1 IETKL
6 ILPSHLKHL
15 RVGRKRK
22 NRFDRFQSQIANSL
36 ERFVQ
41 KVYRPSLEFALY
53 HRYTVVSIFFAG
65 ALLMFGYSQG
75 GGLGFV
81 SMPTVDRLR
90 ITAYLDLPNDT
101 PLEQTDTYIKR
112 IRDAAEV
119 LKTEFVDKGSGR
131 SLVTNVM
138 EEVGDRER
146 ESSTLD
152 ETQGEVAIEILPPSL
167 RKAPGP
173 RNSIIAN
180 RWKEL
185 VGEIPEA
192 QSFRVRAEQS
202 GFSRRGDTREEE
214 PVEVEL
220 RGPSS
225 EQKVAIAEE
234 IEALLESFDGIS
246 DAYTQVQGGSDE
258 LEIVLKPRAAELS
271 LTQQELARQIRQAFY
286 GEEAQRLL
294 RGTDDIR
301 VMVRLTQQERQSLH
315 TLDTL
320 KIRTPSGAAVA
331 LATVAD
337 VQLVKVPN
345 RIERIDGAE
354 VIEVKAIPFDESV
367 DIMGIAATAAPE
379 IQALV
384 NEGEGLSYRYTGFIA
399 ENEESKRRTL
409 IGAIA
414 LLFALYGLLAI
425 PFRSLTQPI
434 FVLLAVPFGVIGAL
448 LGHMIM
454 GITPSYLSIFGML
467 ALAGVVVNDS
477 LVMVDFI
484 NRRRE
489 EGMALG
495 KAIVEAGSRRFRP
508 ILLTS
513 ITTFAG
519 LMPMMF
525 DRSIQGQFLIPM
537 AVSLAYGILFATAI
551 TLFLIPCSYRI
562 SADLGERLVTA
573 KNWYFRRGG
582 RELR

>member
-1 IETKL
+1 
-6 ILPSHLKHL
+6 
-15 RVGRKRK
+15 
-22 NRFDRFQSQIANSL
+22 
-36 ERFVQ
+36 
-41 KVYRPSLEFALY
+41 
-53 HRYTVVSIFFAG
+53 
-65 ALLMFGYSQG
+65 QG

-81 SMPTVDRLR
+81 SMPSVDRLR

-119 LKTEFVDKGSGR
+119 LKTEFVDEGSGR

-152 ETQGEVAIEILPPSL
+152 ETQGEVAIEILPPSM

-173 RNSIIAN
+173 RNSVIAN

-225 EQKVAIAEE
+225 EAKVAIAEE

-246 DAYTQVQGGSDE
+246 DAYTQVQRGSDE
-258 LEIVLKPRAAELS
+258 LEIVLKPRAAELN

-320 KIRTPSGAAVA
+320 KIRTPSGAAVS

-337 VQLVKVPN
+337 VQMVKVPN

-399 ENEESKRRTL
+399 ENEESKRRTI

-484 NRRRE
+484 NKRRE

-562 SADLGERLVTA
+562 SADLGEMLKKARD
-573 KNWYFRRGG
+573 WYFRGAG
-582 RELR
+582 KVEAGVEVG